1 MLRTNEACHA
11 QHQPV
16 QHDTDDNVE
25 RQRCRQYHF
34 IVVLREDRSSVGL
47 YARVTGVQTRVNA
60 SAPPSVSWTSA
71 KRLFELR

>member
-1 MLRTNEACHA
+1 M
-11 QHQPV
+11 
-16 QHDTDDNVE
+16 
-25 RQRCRQYHF
+25 
-34 IVVLREDRSSVGL
+34 VVLREDRSSVGL